1 MKKIFAAAALSLAAM
16 SAFAA
21 NPQVELV
28 TNKGKI
34 VLELYPDKAPA
45 TVANF
50 LQYVKDKHYDG
61 TVFHRVVADF
71 VVQGGGFDVKGNQKP
86 TRAPVK
92 NEAQAAFKAGLKNDR
107 GTLAMARTSDP
118 NSASSQFYVNLKN
131 NDFLNW
137 PGRDGAGYAVFGK
150 VVAGMDVVDKIGAVK
165 TLPGDTPV
173 DAVVVES
180 ARELPAGAAAKQS

>member
-1 MKKIFAAAALSLAAM
+1 M
-16 SAFAA
+16 SAWAA

-34 VLELYPDKAPA
+34 VLELYPEKAPA

-50 LQYVKDKHYDG
+50 LQYVKDKHYDS
-61 TVFHRVVADF
+61 TIFHRVVAGF
-71 VVQGGGFDVKGNQKP
+71 VVQGGGFDAKMNQKA

-107 GTLAMARTSDP
+107 GTVAMARTNDP

-137 PGRDGAGYAVFGK
+137 PGSDGFGYAVFGK
-150 VVAGMDVVDKIGAVK
+150 VVAGLDVVDKIAAVK
-165 TLPGDTPV
+165 TMPGDAPLEPV
-173 DAVVVES
+173 VLQS
-180 ARELPAGAAAKQS
+180 ARELPAAAAAK